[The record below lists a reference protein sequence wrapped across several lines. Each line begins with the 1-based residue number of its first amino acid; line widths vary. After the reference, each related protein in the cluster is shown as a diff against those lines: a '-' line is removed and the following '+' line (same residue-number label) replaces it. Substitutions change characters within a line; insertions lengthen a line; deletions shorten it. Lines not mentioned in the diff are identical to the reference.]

1 MSKDKTDKANKKT
14 VNVGIR
20 ITPEAK
26 KHIDELARKNRR
38 SMSKEIE
45 RLIMEA
51 E

>member
-1 MSKDKTDKANKKT
+1 MNEDKPDTNNNKI

-20 ITPEAK
+20 ITIEAK
-26 KHIDELARKNRR
+26 KRIDELAKKNRR

>member
-1 MSKDKTDKANKKT
+1 MKDKDSQKIVSLTIK
-14 VNVGIR
+14 
-20 ITPEAK
+20 ITLEAK
-26 KHIDELARKNRR
+26 KQIKKLAKKNRR